1 MLCVTCYPV
10 ANKAKLFHNLDVII
24 PDKRVKK
31 WLMKKILS
39 VPLQMI
45 L

>member
-1 MLCVTCYPV
+1 MLWVSCSAVE
-10 ANKAKLFHNLDVII
+10 NRAKLFHTLNVII

-39 VPLQMI
+39 VLQRMI